1 MLERRLPE
9 AMDALLELLRENR
22 NYRDGEARRVML
34 ALFQYLGD
42 DPLVNEYRRKLAS
55 VLF

>member
-1 MLERRLPE
+1 
-9 AMDALLELLRENR
+9 MDALLELLRKNR